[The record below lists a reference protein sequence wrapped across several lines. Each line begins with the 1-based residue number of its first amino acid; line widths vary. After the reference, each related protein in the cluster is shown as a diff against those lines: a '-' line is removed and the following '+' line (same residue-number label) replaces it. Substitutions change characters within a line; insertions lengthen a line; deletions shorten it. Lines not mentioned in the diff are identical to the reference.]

1 MDHKTEY
8 GTPVITEMKVIPVA
22 GYDSMLMTL
31 SGAHA
36 PYFTR
41 NLVILKDSAGHT
53 GIGEIHG
60 GDYTCA
66 ALESCIPLVEGQQVG
81 MYRKV
86 LDNIHKAAKRADED
100 DGEGIQSLDISKL
113 KFVVKAEWAI
123 ECAMLDLLGQYLGL
137 PVCELLGDGKQ
148 RDQVET
154 LGYLFYVSDKNKA
167 DLPYIDESGSQD
179 PWFQLRRQEML
190 TPERIV
196 EQAQVLQ
203 EKYGFRN
210 FKLKGGVLAGAEEM
224 EAIKALK
231 KAYPDGRINIDPN
244 GAWSLDEAI
253 KICKPMEGILT
264 YIEDPCGPE
273 AGYSSR
279 EIMAEFKNAVNLP
292 VATNMIA
299 TDWRQFYHA
308 AALKAVDIVLADP
321 HFWGFGGSV
330 RMAQLLNDWGLTW
343 GSHSNNHFDITLTA
357 FAHVAAAAPGTP
369 TALDTHWIWQDGQN
383 LLLDTPEI
391 KNGYLEV
398 PKKPGLGV
406 TINMERVMEANALY
420 KNLKNHDRDD
430 AEAMQFLI
438 PGWKFDSKKPAL
450 VR

>member
-1 MDHKTEY
+1 MK
-8 GTPVITEMKVIPVA
+8 GTPTVTQMQVIPVA
-22 GYDSMLMTL
+22 GHDSMLMTL

-41 NLVILKDSAGHT
+41 NLVILKDDAGHV

-60 GDYTCA
+60 GDYTCE
-66 ALESCIPLVEGQQVG
+66 ALKSCIPLVEGQQIG
-81 MYRKV
+81 KYRSI
-86 LDNIHKAAKRADED
+86 LDSIHKASTRAKED

-123 ECAMLDLLGQYLGL
+123 ECALLDLLGQYMEL
-137 PVCELLGDGKQ
+137 PMCELLGDGKQ
-148 RDQVET
+148 RDKVET
-154 LGYLFYVSDKNKA
+154 LGYLFYVSDREKA
-167 DLPYIDESGSQD
+167 APALSYLDESKSSD
-179 PWFQLRRQEML
+179 PWFRLRRQEML

-196 EQAQVLQ
+196 EQALVLQ
-203 EKYGFRN
+203 EKYGFKN
-210 FKLKGGVLAGAEEM
+210 FKLKGGVLRGEEEM
-224 EAIKALK
+224 EAVRALK
-231 KAYPDGRINIDPN
+231 KQFPKGRINIDPN
-244 GAWSLDEAI
+244 GAWSLKEAVE
-253 KICKPMEGILT
+253 ICKPMEGILT

-279 EIMAEFKNAVNLP
+279 EVMAEFKNAVNLP

-308 AALKAVDIVLADP
+308 VALKAVDIVLADP

-330 RMAQLLNDWGLTW
+330 RMAQILNDWGYTW

-357 FAHVAAAAPGTP
+357 FAHVAAAAPGSP

-383 LLLDTPEI
+383 LLEDTPKI
-391 KNGYLEV
+391 TDGYLEV

-406 TINMERVMEANALY
+406 TINMERVMEANRLY
-420 KNLKNHDRDD
+420 NLLPSHDRND
-430 AEAMQFLI
+430 AEAMQYLI
-438 PGWKFDSKKPAL
+438 PDWKFDSKKPAL